1 MGVEPATKILDRL
14 NVNTID
20 GFDVRTQVLGLVTDH
35 LRPMA
40 FYKSRDTVTD
50 GAFRRLAQKVDLELL
65 VRFARADCNGRTGVF
80 DCSGIEWFFDRA
92 RSLGVEHKP
101 PAPILLGRHLLELGI
116 EPGPRMG
123 EILKAV
129 YEQQLD
135 GSVTSLD
142 TAIAAAR
149 AFIAS

>member
-1 MGVEPATKILDRL
+1 
-14 NVNTID
+14 
-20 GFDVRTQVLGLVTDH
+20 
-35 LRPMA
+35 MA

-65 VRFARADCNGRTGVF
+65 VRFARADCTGRFGVF

-101 PAPILLGRHLLELGI
+101 PAPILLGRHLIELGV

-149 AFIAS
+149 AFIASAS